1 MFSLSTIIFPNKKES
16 SVDKGEEWTKDE
28 GSGVQ
33 KVEVCK
39 GRLWCDSESRAV
51 QGYLSKRPLKL
62 KEKKTQIM
70 EFLCG
75 TAG

>member
-1 MFSLSTIIFPNKKES
+1 MFSLSTIFPNKKES

-51 QGYLSKRPLKL
+51 QSYFLKLPLKL
-62 KEKKTQIM
+62 KEKKKKSK